1 MQSTGNS
8 HVVLSGLLIVFKMA
22 LFKQYPSMSHSV
34 KLNAFFKK
42 KKLLSIQK
50 QEF

>member
-34 KLNAFFKK
+34 KLNAFFFFF
-42 KKLLSIQK
+42 KLLSIQK